1 MKFNVIKVVPT
12 KIESFRRES
21 LEKVLES
28 AHKPLRKDSVVPL
41 KMVQRRSRSASLTLE
56 TGKHS
61 GNYILSRDM

>member
-1 MKFNVIKVVPT
+1 MKFNVIKVFPT

-41 KMVQRRSRSASLTLE
+41 KMVQRGTRSSSLTLE
-56 TGKHS
+56 MGKHS
-61 GNYILSRDM
+61 GNYL